1 MIGYLVLV
9 LSLSMT
15 CESKFNGCQEA
26 DHVCQIADMPDLE
39 LAPCCPGFECKT
51 LMGSDSQDKYCVETE
66 AVQVG
71 GKCGPTH
78 APCASGAKCSN
89 GMCILEN
96 TNRRLRRRR

>member
-71 GKCGPTH
+71 GKCGV
-78 APCASGAKCSN
+78 S
-89 GMCILEN
+89 
-96 TNRRLRRRR
+96 LR